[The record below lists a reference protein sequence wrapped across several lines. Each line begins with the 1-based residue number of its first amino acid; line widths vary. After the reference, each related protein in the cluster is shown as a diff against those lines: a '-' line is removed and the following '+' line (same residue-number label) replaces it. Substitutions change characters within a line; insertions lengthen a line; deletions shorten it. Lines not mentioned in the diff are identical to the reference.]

1 MAKRKSDAD
10 WLAIF
15 ESFAQSGLPAN
26 QFCKKFGLSTSS
38 FYVKR
43 RDLKNKMAPS
53 VSSNFL
59 PVEMDDDRQS
69 IPEPSSSAT
78 LIINVKNVSLSLP
91 ANTDA
96 SYVLALL
103 KGLS

>member
-1 MAKRKSDAD
+1 MAKQKSDAD

-26 QFCKKFGLSTSS
+26 QFCKQFGVSSSS

-43 RDLKNKMAPS
+43 RELKNKITAS
-53 VSSNFL
+53 ASSNFL
-59 PVEMDDDRQS
+59 PVEMVDEEQS
-69 IPEPSSSAT
+69 ILAPSSSAT
-78 LIINVKNVSLSLP
+78 LIIHVKNASLSLP
-91 ANTDA
+91 ASTDA

>member
-1 MAKRKSDAD
+1 MAKQKSDAD

-26 QFCKKFGLSTSS
+26 QFCKQFGLSTSS
-38 FYVKR
+38 FYAKR
-43 RDLKNKMAPS
+43 RDLKNKIAPS

-59 PVEMDDDRQS
+59 PVEMVDDRLPIS
-69 IPEPSSSAT
+69 EPSSST
-78 LIINVKNVSLSLP
+78 LIIHVKNASLSLP

>member
-1 MAKRKSDAD
+1 MAKQKSDAE
-10 WLAIF
+10 WHAIF

-26 QFCKKFGLSTSS
+26 QFCKQFGVSTSS

-59 PVEMDDDRQS
+59 PVEMVDDKQS
-69 IPEPSSSAT
+69 VSEPSSSAT
-78 LIINVKNVSLSLP
+78 LIIHVKNASLSLP

-96 SYVLALL
+96 SYVLTLL